1 MSMLFTL
8 VVWVIFTIM
17 LIIAV
22 IIYVLFLWRH
32 IPRSDGRLS
41 RYCRRKVDARLDQI
55 VNQTIRKA
63 LSKENAKSREELK
76 KGPNKM
82 DNKLREPTLPRLSK
96 FGVGGYE
103 PSVHS
108 IETQSTLPPYL
119 SRTGTGFS
127 SIKSEGSTNT
137 PPVPS
142 MEHYPRPGILTRTAT
157 NSSDT
162 SNVSS
167 KAPLLHQAAD
177 MGYLDNPRPFSPDS
191 SYEAGPPSSH
201 AQDYVW
207 PRAPPFSNT
216 PLATA
221 QQPRPASPF
230 GQSYKGRSA
239 SPAGS
244 QDRSA
249 SPSNFGHAYSGS
261 GRASPA
267 PSARHTPFGLANR
280 AYTQSPLNADAYGRA
295 SPAAGGMRAAPRAA
309 PNRADPYNAHTTYAM
324 EPLKSRSYQP
334 SQTSHQQ
341 YAAYNPAAMSTGPP
355 ESYTLSQTQQRAG
368 RISPNQHSNSNNIG
382 SLSSSPPPLSPV
394 EPDMNF
400 PFRNNHQKKNNLAP
414 EPYGSAYGPT
424 SEQTD
429 RRSSIGDLLD
439 SYGQRR

>member
-17 LIIAV
+17 LIIAI

-32 IPRSDGRLS
+32 IPRSDGSLS

-63 LSKENAKSREELK
+63 LSKENAKSREDVK
-76 KGPNKM
+76 KDPNKT
-82 DNKLREPTLPRLSK
+82 DQKLREPTLPRISK
-96 FGVGGYE
+96 FGVGKYE

-108 IETQSTLPPYL
+108 VDTQSTLPQYL

-127 SIKSEGSTNT
+127 SSKSDGLTDT

-157 NSSDT
+157 YSSDT

-177 MGYLDNPRPFSPDS
+177 MGNSDDPRPFSPES
-191 SYEAGPPSSH
+191 PYGAGPNTSH
-201 AQDYVW
+201 AQDYGW
-207 PRAPPFSNT
+207 PRVPPPSST
-216 PLATA
+216 PLAMA

-230 GQSYKGRSA
+230 GHPYNGRAA

-244 QDRSA
+244 QSRSA
-249 SPSNFGHAYSGS
+249 SPSKFGHAYSGS

-267 PSARHTPFGLANR
+267 PSARHTPFGPANR
-280 AYTQSPLNADAYGRA
+280 AYTQSPLNAGAYGRA
-295 SPAAGGMRAAPRAA
+295 SPAAGGARVAPPGGA
-309 PNRADPYNAHTTYAM
+309 PNRGDPYNAHTTYAM
-324 EPLKSRSYQP
+324 EPLQPRSYSP

-341 YAAYNPAAMSTGPP
+341 YAAYNPVATSTGPF
-355 ESYTLSQTQQRAG
+355 EAYTHPQVQQQTG
-368 RISPNQHSNSNNIG
+368 RISSYQHSNSNNIG

-394 EPDMNF
+394 EPEMNF
-400 PFRNNHQKKNNLAP
+400 PFRNNYNNNNLAP
-414 EPYGSAYGPT
+414 GTYGSANG
-424 SEQTD
+424 SASGQAN

-439 SYGQRR
+439 SYGERI

>member
-17 LIIAV
+17 LIIAI

-63 LSKENAKSREELK
+63 LSKENAKSREDLK
-76 KGPNKM
+76 KGPHKT
-82 DNKLREPTLPRLSK
+82 DQKLREPTLPRISM
-96 FGVGGYE
+96 FGVGKYE

-108 IETQSTLPPYL
+108 VETQSTLPPYL

-127 SIKSEGSTNT
+127 SVKSEGLTDT

-157 NSSDT
+157 YSSDT

-177 MGYLDNPRPFSPDS
+177 MGHSDHPRPFSPES
-191 SYEAGPPSSH
+191 PYGAGPTSSH
-201 AQDYVW
+201 AQDYGW
-207 PRAPPFSNT
+207 PRVPPPSST

-221 QQPRPASPF
+221 QQSRPASPF
-230 GQSYKGRSA
+230 GQPYNGRSA

-244 QDRSA
+244 QSRSA
-249 SPSNFGHAYSGS
+249 SPSKYGHAYSGS

-267 PSARHTPFGLANR
+267 SSARHTPFGPAAR
-280 AYTQSPLNADAYGRA
+280 AYTQSPLNTDTYGRA
-295 SPAAGGMRAAPRAA
+295 SPVSGGPRAA
-309 PNRADPYNAHTTYAM
+309 PPRAVPNRGDPYNGYTTYAM
-324 EPLKSRSYQP
+324 EPLQSRSYSP

-341 YAAYNPAAMSTGPP
+341 YAAYNPAVTSTGPLEP
-355 ESYTLSQTQQRAG
+355 YTRPQAQQQTE
-368 RISPNQHSNSNNIG
+368 RIGHNQYGNSNSIG

-394 EPDMNF
+394 EPDANF
-400 PFRNNHQKKNNLAP
+400 PFRNNHNNNLAP
-414 EPYGSAYGPT
+414 GPYGSAYGST
-424 SEQTD
+424 SGQAN

-439 SYGQRR
+439 SYGHRS